1 MFKRNWHKYN
11 AVITEVNW
19 KKFRSKLEARIFKYL
34 IDNWYDIVWYEPVF
48 LLQDS
53 FEYDWYKYRKII
65 YKSDFFIQIKEKKIL
80 IEVKW
85 MLTDVYKIKKK
96 LFLYKINEFKKEFW
110 DFIFIEVK
118 SIKQLKEL
126 LFLIENN

>member
-34 IDNWYDIVWYEPVF
+34 IDNWYNIVWYEPVF